1 MEKEKIT
8 QQRLKELLS
17 YDPSTGIFTRLVC
30 RYKSKIGTPMKGSNS
45 HGWIYLLVDKKTYP
59 AHHLAWLYCYGEF
72 PSPMIDH
79 IDGDSRNNRIA
90 NLRVAT
96 KCINMQNI
104 RKPYAG
110 EELPLGVTKKSKYK
124 YRAQIRPE
132 NGKNVYIGSFNTPE
146 EAHEAYL
153 KAKRDLHRGCTI

>member
-1 MEKEKIT
+1 MKIT
-8 QQRLKELLS
+8 QERLKELVS
-17 YDPSTGIFTRLVC
+17 YDQNSGDFIRLKC
-30 RYKSKIGTPMKGSNS
+30 RYKSLIGTKIAGTNT
-45 HGWIYLLVDKKTYP
+45 HGWIYILLDGKKYP

-79 IDGDSRNNRIA
+79 IDGNGLNNRIS
-90 NLRVAT
+90 NLRQAT
-96 KCINMQNI
+96 KSINMQNI

-110 EELPLGVTKKSKYK
+110 KDLPLGVTKKSKYK

-132 NGKNVYIGSFNTPE
+132 NGKNIYIGSYNTPE

-153 KAKRDLHRGCTI
+153 QAKRALHRGCTI